1 MPYLGN
7 IPSTVFSGLSYQDLT
22 GGTGTSFTLDYSVSS
37 AQDIEVFVNNVRQE
51 PGVAYTTAGTTL
63 TMTGSIAATDDFY
76 VVFQAKTFGTVSHP
90 AGNSLQATSGTFS
103 GAVTATSFSGDGSA
117 LTGVSAGKLLQVVN
131 ATSTTSV
138 STTSSSFADTGFSA
152 SITPSSTSSKIL
164 LLGNFT
170 CHSNTNGLIYK
181 LTAYRDGTTNLGHAT
196 WGFSWLF
203 GATSTIV
210 GECAVNYLDSPATTS
225 SVTYNIYHAISGS
238 GIGYFTYNG
247 ARSGFTLM
255 EISQ

>member
-1 MPYLGN
+1 VALGD
-7 IPSTVFSGLSYQDLT
+7 VLGV
-22 GGTGTSFTLDYSVSS
+22 GTPTDGT
-37 AQDIEVFVNNVRQE
+37 I
-51 PGVAYTTAGTTL
+51 TTAKIGNGAVTDAKID
-63 TMTGSIAATDDFY
+63 TMAASKLTGSIA
-76 VVFQAKTFGTVSHP
+76 S
-90 AGNSLQATSGTFS
+90 TSMPT
-103 GAVTATSFSGDGSA
+103 GSI
-117 LTGVSAGKLLQVVN
+117 LQVVN

-170 CHSNTNGLIYK
+170 CHANTNGLIYK

-196 WGFSWLF
+196 WGFSWIY
-203 GATSTIV
+203 GASTTIV

-238 GIGYFTYNG
+238 GTGYFTYNG

-255 EISQ
+255 EIAG